1 MWDIPSEPWGQG
13 VISSKLWESSK
24 DVVKC
29 QKRLRGWG
37 YIKWTTRGCGSM
49 LGSLPKR
56 GAYPSSIICF

>member
-13 VISSKLWESSK
+13 VISSNLWESSK

-37 YIKWTTRGCGSM
+37 YIK
-49 LGSLPKR
+49 
-56 GAYPSSIICF
+56 